1 MYLKILCDSRE
12 TNLLTVCHR
21 FLSLDQKKKGKEKK
35 KEKKSNLTS
44 LFESIRFLLKISLDI
59 DDCSKHLEQRYIKK
73 RKKRKK
79 GTTFELDKMIDDT
92 RNEIRKL
99 EINNSSDLPR
109 FCNVSSYEMGF
120 FFSLFF
126 PKLLNHSRLESC

>member
-21 FLSLDQKKKGKEKK
+21 FLSLDQKKKRKRK
-35 KEKKSNLTS
+35 KEGKKIELDVS
-44 LFESIRFLLKISLDI
+44 LRIDSIFAKNISRYRWLLKTFGTAL
-59 DDCSKHLEQRYIKK
+59 HKK
-73 RKKRKK
+73 KKRKK
-79 GTTFELDKMIDDT
+79 GTTFDKMIDDT